1 MTGAPRPP
9 RPQNRR
15 LKKVEPAPDV
25 LGGLEGADLEEARA
39 ALDAPSLPPV
49 ARKKHAAP
57 PKAPAGPSRLG
68 VVMAKART
76 VLGVALVAAVSL
88 GVAWGARRY
97 VDTSP
102 RFALKETVVE
112 GNVRRPKEA
121 ILDEGGVTLG
131 KNVFAIDL
139 DAAKRK
145 IEADPWIAEATL
157 GRRLPDTV
165 LISVKE
171 RTAVAIV
178 ALDDSYLVSPT
189 GEVFKRVEPG
199 DPSDLPVVT
208 GLAADAIATDREG
221 LTRTL
226 QRALDIAADYAQST
240 LGSRW
245 TLEEVHVEKSGGITL
260 VVGQAGVSLV
270 LGSPPYRRKLDECAA
285 VLRELEHRGQKPD
298 AILADNE
305 ARGDRVVA
313 RVR

>member
-1 MTGAPRPP
+1 MSTQVP

-15 LKKVEPAPDV
+15 LKKAAPQPDV
-25 LGGLEGADLEEARA
+25 LEG
-39 ALDAPSLPPV
+39 LDASDLPEV
-49 ARKKHAAP
+49 APKKRKHASAP
-57 PKAPAGPSRLG
+57 PAAPMTPGRASAIL
-68 VVMAKART
+68 AHART
-76 VLGVALVAAVSL
+76 VLGFALAFAVSL
-88 GVAWGARRY
+88 AVAWGARRY

-112 GNVRRPKEA
+112 GNVRRPKET
-121 ILDEGGVTLG
+121 ILDEGGITLG

-145 IEADPWIAEATL
+145 IEADPWIASATL

-165 LISVKE
+165 LISVQE
-171 RTAVAIV
+171 RTAVALV
-178 ALDDSYLVSPT
+178 ALDDTYLVSPT

-199 DPSDLPVVT
+199 DPSDLPIVT
-208 GLAADAIATDREG
+208 GLAAEALATDREG

-240 LGSRW
+240 LG
-245 TLEEVHVEKSGGITL
+245 THYALEEVHVEKSGGITL
-260 VVGQAGVSLV
+260 VVGQSGVSLV

-285 VLRELEHRGQKPD
+285 VLRELEHRGQKAD
-298 AILADNE
+298 AVLADNE

>member
-1 MTGAPRPP
+1 MSSV

-15 LKKVEPAPDV
+15 LKKVAPQPDVLEGLEPEDLVEPAPSKKPKSKAHKKPD
-25 LGGLEGADLEEARA
+25 AR
-39 ALDAPSLPPV
+39 
-49 ARKKHAAP
+49 
-57 PKAPAGPSRLG
+57 PSRWPA
-68 VVMAKART
+68 VFAHART
-76 VLGVALVAAVSL
+76 VFGFALVASVSL
-88 GVAWGARRY
+88 AVAWGARRY

-102 RFALKETVVE
+102 RFALKETIVE

-121 ILDEGGVTLG
+121 ILDEGGITLG
-131 KNVFAIDL
+131 KNVFSIDL
-139 DAAKRK
+139 DGAKRK
-145 IEADPWIAEATL
+145 IEADPWVAEATL

-178 ALDDSYLVSPT
+178 ALDETYLVSPS

-199 DPSDLPVVT
+199 DPSDLPIIT
-208 GLAADAIATDREG
+208 GLSADAAGTDKEV

-226 QRALDIAADYAQST
+226 QRALDVAADYAQST
-240 LGSRW
+240 LGTRYA
-245 TLEEVHVEKSGGITL
+245 LQEVHVEKAGGLTL
-260 VVGQAGVSLV
+260 VVGQLGVSLV

-285 VLRELEHRGQKPD
+285 VLRELDKRGQKAD
-298 AILADNE
+298 AVLADNE

>member
-1 MTGAPRPP
+1 MSALPP

-15 LKKVEPAPDV
+15 LKKSVPQPDV
-25 LGGLEGADLEEARA
+25 LEGLDEADLRDMPAVASVRPPRKGKDK
-39 ALDAPSLPPV
+39 DA
-49 ARKKHAAP
+49 
-57 PKAPAGPSRLG
+57 KAPTTPGRASIVLGHARTGLG
-68 VVMAKART
+68 V
-76 VLGVALVAAVSL
+76 LLVAAVSL
-88 GVAWGARRY
+88 AVAWGARRY

-102 RFALKETVVE
+102 RFALKETVIE

-121 ILDEGGVTLG
+121 ILEEGGVTLG
-131 KNVFAIDL
+131 KNVFAVDL

-165 LISVKE
+165 LISIKE
-171 RTAVAIV
+171 RTAVALV
-178 ALDDSYLVSPT
+178 ALDATYLVSPA

-199 DPSDLPVVT
+199 DPSDLPLIT
-208 GLAADAIATDREG
+208 GLSADSIATDREG

-226 QRALDIAADYAQST
+226 QRALDIAADYAQSA
-240 LGSRW
+240 LGTRYV
-245 TLEEVHVEKSGGITL
+245 LEEVHVEKSGGITL
-260 VVGQAGVSLV
+260 VVGQSGVSLV

-285 VLRELEHRGQKPD
+285 VLRELDRRGQKAD
-298 AILADNE
+298 AVLADNE